1 MADVYDIVL
10 LTLKVGLVGVLGALP
25 FALLFGYILAK
36 WDFWGK
42 AILSAIIMLPL
53 VMPPVVTG
61 LILLDLFG
69 PNGILG
75 QFFAQFGII
84 FAFRWTGAALA
95 AGLVALPLMV
105 RPIRQGFEAVDDELY
120 EALSVMGQGRWKIF
134 ILLDL
139 PTALPAILAGI
150 ILGFAKA
157 LGEFGATITFVASI
171 PNETQTLS
179 LAVFSAL
186 QQPDSASKVLILVSL
201 SIALSVISVIGS
213 ELLVQKISDKIKGR
227 EK

>member
-10 LTLKVGLVGVLGALP
+10 LTLKVGFVGVLGALP
-25 FALLFGYILAK
+25 FALLFGYILAR

-186 QQPDSASKVLILVSL
+186 QQPDSALKVLILVSL
-201 SIALSVISVIGS
+201 SIALSVISVVGS

-227 EK
+227 GK